1 MNDTQIAIPQNY
13 AVDVFS
19 QQFRVYGNGRLD
31 RILLFGTDEVFRF
44 LSISQ
49 DWFLD
54 GTFKSNPVQF
64 MQLYTV
70 HGLTNH
76 RNIVRAYALLPNKW
90 RATYVEMSTEVQWLT
105 HNAIPHSLMTD
116 FESSMLSALNQ
127 IYPGIPQVGCLFHL
141 AKNVFRR
148 VQDIGLQQNYLTDPL
163 FRGNIRIIPA
173 LSSVP
178 VHDVILAFDELCN
191 HCGIDEQP
199 VLDYFETNYIGEL
212 RRGRR
217 LLPIFPHELWNMHNR
232 VLNELPR
239 TNNNLE
245 GWHTRFSTMFRQ
257 THPSIWEFIDTLKL
271 DASHNRMLIAQML
284 AGAAPPPQKRVY
296 RDVNARIATLVQ
308 GYNNGN
314 IIPFLRGISYNLASQ

>member
-64 MQLYTV
+64 TQLYTV

-76 RNIVRAYALLPNKW
+76 RNIVGAYALLPNKW

-127 IYPGIPQVGCLFHL
+127 MFISFGKECL
-141 AKNVFRR
+141 
-148 VQDIGLQQNYLTDPL
+148 
-163 FRGNIRIIPA
+163 
-173 LSSVP
+173 
-178 VHDVILAFDELCN
+178 
-191 HCGIDEQP
+191 
-199 VLDYFETNYIGEL
+199 
-212 RRGRR
+212 
-217 LLPIFPHELWNMHNR
+217 
-232 VLNELPR
+232 
-239 TNNNLE
+239 
-245 GWHTRFSTMFRQ
+245 
-257 THPSIWEFIDTLKL
+257 
-271 DASHNRMLIAQML
+271 
-284 AGAAPPPQKRVY
+284 
-296 RDVNARIATLVQ
+296 
-308 GYNNGN
+308 
-314 IIPFLRGISYNLASQ
+314 